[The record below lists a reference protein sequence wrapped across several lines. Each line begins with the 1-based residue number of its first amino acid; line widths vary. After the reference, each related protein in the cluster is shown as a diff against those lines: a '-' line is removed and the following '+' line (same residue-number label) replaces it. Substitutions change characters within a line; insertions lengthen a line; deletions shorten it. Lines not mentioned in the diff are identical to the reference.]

1 MKSTFQ
7 SNQDQEHLPM
17 SGLTM
22 LVTAGEVSAG
32 VLTLNNV
39 DYLVIVG
46 QHPRKDPNFE
56 RDDGVTMIYNIAED
70 IWIRGAKRPSVG
82 DHHASEVIDNKMYLF
97 GGLKL
102 GQNDVQVREGYI

>member
-1 MKSTFQ
+1 
-7 SNQDQEHLPM
+7 
-17 SGLTM
+17 M